1 MESAQWPPS
10 CDPACGGLCY
20 SVTPTC
26 HNYQQLTCLQ
36 SQNNGAC
43 TAAAAPL
50 CLCRYHS
57 EIGHL
62 TLINTSPAPA
72 LALYMMDGNNDPSSH
87 LMLFFTLLLS
97 ISQSQWD
104 FRKCY
109 KVFQPR
115 NYLQSLFVAAV
126 DYCKYVSH
134 SFLFDPGLISVHF
147 SSNQEKCIFLS
158 HPQCGGHLPGRH
170 GSHHVASS
178 LHLPPPPSARLPA
191 ETAPVQAVPHGDAA
205 EERRGDW
212 GRDPG
217 AEARAD
223 QEQSFIRR
231 FAKTSQSWTRPQL
244 LGLSPSW
251 KCCKCES

>member
-1 MESAQWPPS
+1 MPQLSAAHMLTKPEQW
-10 CDPACGGLCY
+10 
-20 SVTPTC
+20 TR
-26 HNYQQLTCLQ
+26 
-36 SQNNGAC
+36 

-72 LALYMMDGNNDPSSH
+72 PAMALYMMDGNNDLSSH

-158 HPQCGGHLPGRH
+158 HPQCGGHLPDRH

-217 AEARAD
+217 AEAGTD

-231 FAKTSQSWTRPQL
+231 FAKTPHIYREGRYLGRFLVVSVVNVKASSRRFQL
-244 LGLSPSW
+244 GEMECPSPW
-251 KCCKCES
+251 

>member
-26 HNYQQLTCLQ
+26 HNYQQLTKPEQ
-36 SQNNGAC
+36 WTRTA
-43 TAAAAPL
+43 AAAAPL

-147 SSNQEKCIFLS
+147 SSNHERCSFLS
-158 HPQCGGHLPGRH
+158 CSQYFGRFPDCYSNCHVTSGIRLHPTNPQIQK
-170 GSHHVASS
+170 A
-178 LHLPPPPSARLPA
+178 
-191 ETAPVQAVPHGDAA
+191 T
-205 EERRGDW
+205 
-212 GRDPG
+212 
-217 AEARAD
+217 
-223 QEQSFIRR
+223 
-231 FAKTSQSWTRPQL
+231 PQL
-244 LGLSPSW
+244 RIVSS
-251 KCCKCES
+251 SN